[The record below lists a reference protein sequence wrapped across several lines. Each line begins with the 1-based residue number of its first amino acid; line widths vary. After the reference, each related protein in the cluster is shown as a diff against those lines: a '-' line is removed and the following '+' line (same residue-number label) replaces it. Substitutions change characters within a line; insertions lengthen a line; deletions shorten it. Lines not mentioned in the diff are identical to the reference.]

1 MQLMRKAG
9 PVSEQGPSDD
19 LSDQPP
25 PPPPSD
31 DEVFEGIGRVEVE
44 FLSDR
49 FVLGCVQGEE
59 EQAKA
64 RAERFEID
72 TGEVL
77 KAVSGELDR
86 TRAMLMSAILAYER
100 IEELEAAA
108 APFPLPGPAMALDH
122 AAPRYVKASAAL
134 EALIIVVR
142 ESNSYRESDPA
153 DQERRLAE
161 LEAGRTLLKSRWVS
175 PETLKATLWGTLA
188 YLASKFAD
196 TPISEAAAAAWTA
209 LKRLLNIG

>member
-1 MQLMRKAG
+1 
-9 PVSEQGPSDD
+9 VSEQGPSDD
-19 LSDQPP
+19 LSDELPP
-25 PPPPSD
+25 TPPSD
-31 DEVFEGIGRVEVE
+31 DEMFESIGRVEVE
-44 FLSDR
+44 FLGDR
-49 FVLGCVQGEE
+49 FALGCVEGEE

-100 IEELEAAA
+100 IEDLEAATT
-108 APFPLPGPAMALDH
+108 PFPLHDRAMALDH
-122 AAPRYVKASAAL
+122 DAPRYLEASAAL
-134 EALIIVVR
+134 DALIIVVR
-142 ESNSYRESDPA
+142 ESNSYRESNPA

-161 LEAGRTLLKSRWVS
+161 LQAGRTLLKSRWVS
-175 PETLKATLWGTLA
+175 PETVKATLWGTLA
-188 YLASKFAD
+188 YLASKFVDA
-196 TPISEAAAAAWTA
+196 PIGEAATAAWTA

>member
-1 MQLMRKAG
+1 MRKVAL
-9 PVSEQGPSDD
+9 VSEQHPSDD
-19 LSDQPP
+19 LSDVSP

-44 FLSDR
+44 FLGDR
-49 FVLGCVQGEE
+49 FVLGCVEGEE
-59 EQAKA
+59 EQARV

-86 TRAMLMSAILAYER
+86 TRAMLMGAILAYER
-100 IEELEAAA
+100 IEELEAET
-108 APFPLPGPAMALDH
+108 APFPLSGRAMALDH
-122 AAPRYVKASAAL
+122 GAPRYREASAAL
-134 EALIIVVR
+134 EALIVVVR
-142 ESNSYRESDPA
+142 DSNSYRESDPA

-175 PETLKATLWGTLA
+175 PETVKATLWGTLA
-188 YLASKFAD
+188 YLASQFAD
-196 TPISEAAAAAWTA
+196 APIGEAATAAWTA
-209 LKRLLNIG
+209 LKRLLHIG

>member
-1 MQLMRKAG
+1 MDYLT
-9 PVSEQGPSDD
+9 DD
-19 LSDQPP
+19 PLL
-25 PPPPSD
+25 PPPSD
-31 DEVFEGIGRVEVE
+31 DEMFEGIGRVEVE

-49 FVLGCVQGEE
+49 FVLGCVVGEE

-64 RAERFEID
+64 HAERFEID

-86 TRAMLMSAILAYER
+86 TRAMLMGAIIAYER

-108 APFPLPGPAMALDH
+108 TPFPLTDLAIALDH
-122 AAPRYVKASAAL
+122 AAPIYVQASTAL
-134 EALIIVVR
+134 ETLIIVVR
-142 ESNSYRESDPA
+142 ESNSYRENDPA
-153 DQERRLAE
+153 DQERRLSE

-175 PETLKATLWGTLA
+175 PDTVKAMLWGTLA

-196 TPISEAAAAAWTA
+196 TPIGEAAAAAWTA
-209 LKRLLNIG
+209 IKRLLNIG